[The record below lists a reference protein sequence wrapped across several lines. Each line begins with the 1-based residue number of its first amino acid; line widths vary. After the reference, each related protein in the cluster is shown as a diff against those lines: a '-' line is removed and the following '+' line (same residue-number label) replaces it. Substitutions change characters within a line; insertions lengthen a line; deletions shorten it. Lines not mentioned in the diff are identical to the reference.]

1 MNAVNGVADPL
12 KELNESL
19 KELQTKDPSIV
30 HDNMTVQ
37 DVAEAD
43 DQVITSAPWFTNES
57 ILEEVS
63 AMDEEDETNNL
74 ANDRDDVDEEE
85 KSSISREVERSL
97 ETLKNYSLLSKNR
110 WSQMMVIIFNFE
122 NLVIVEKS
130 KNYLEFKLSY
140 YLELP
145 SIPNFRSVSWEFEIP
160 GQYCIA
166 KSK

>member
-19 KELQTKDPSIV
+19 KELQTKDPSLV
-30 HDNMTVQ
+30 PDNMTVQ

-43 DQVITSAPWFTNES
+43 DQVITSAPFFTNEL

-63 AMDEEDETNNL
+63 AMDEEDETNDL

-85 KSSISREVERSL
+85 KSSISREVEYSL

-110 WSQMMVIIFNFE
+110 
-122 NLVIVEKS
+122 
-130 KNYLEFKLSY
+130 
-140 YLELP
+140 
-145 SIPNFRSVSWEFEIP
+145 
-160 GQYCIA
+160 
-166 KSK
+166 